1 MLAAKADNHSMNY
14 MVGGENG
21 LLKFFLSYVYVYMCV
36 HTHTHTHKVIIFKNL
51 FIGPENGLFNSVE
64 KTGFS
69 QVKE

>member
-1 MLAAKADNHSMNY
+1 MPPRLTINSMNHV
-14 MVGGENG
+14 VGGENG
-21 LLKFFLSYVYVYMCV
+21 LLKFFLSSVYVYMCA
-36 HTHTHTHKVIIFKNL
+36 HTHKIIIFKNL